1 MIVLQRHTD
10 ARFID
15 WIPRWKS
22 EGKKVIYDLDDNVW
36 DIPGYNLNRKY
47 YPSTQKRII
56 ESIIS
61 LCDAAICSTNKL
73 AKVVG
78 KFNSNVYIAPNML
91 EEFPN
96 KPVENTSNRLRIG
109 WGGSLSH
116 AGDFPSKLTHVIK
129 HCQKK
134 YDAQFVWVGYR
145 LTDIP
150 GDILIPPSPMPD
162 YLDVLHNAQLDIAV
176 APLENNF
183 FNDCKSNLK
192 FLEYSASYIP
202 TIASNSTEYGDTIS
216 QGITGFVIKHKEWDE
231 YLEYLCENDDARKV
245 IGNNARTFVEQN
257 YNWEVNSNKHISIY
271 QNILEV

>member
-1 MIVLQRHTD
+1 M
-10 ARFID
+10 
-15 WIPRWKS
+15 S
-22 EGKKVIYDLDDNVW
+22 
-36 DIPGYNLNRKY
+36 
-47 YPSTQKRII
+47 
-56 ESIIS
+56 
-61 LCDAAICSTNKL
+61 DAAICSTSVL

-78 KFNSNVYIAPNML
+78 RFNSNVFVAPNML
-91 EEFPN
+91 EEFPD
-96 KPVENTSNRLRIG
+96 KLSSSSDRLRIG

-134 YDAQFVWVGYR
+134 YDAQFVWIGYR

-150 GDILIPPSPMPD
+150 GDILVPPAPMPD

-202 TIASNSTEYGDTIS
+202 TVASSSTEYANTITHGD
-216 QGITGFVIKHKEWDE
+216 TGFVVKHKEWGE
-231 YLEYLCENDDARKV
+231 YLEYLCENEYARKD
-245 IGNNARTFVEQN
+245 IGINARNFVEHN

-271 QNILEV
+271 REILGV